1 MKIKLI
7 QNLNLREIEHIYE
20 DKKKVDGLLLIM

>member
-20 DKKKVDGLLLIM
+20 DKKVDGLLLIM